1 MNIWQDF
8 SFRQVTDMYD
18 YRINTRFN
26 LNDESERKA
35 AEYLRSLGRKRNRF
49 IVEAVLDKMSKDTAN
64 DNLLESIRQIF
75 REEVQTVSVV
85 SPQPVPSVTVSMEL
99 TEEQIAENAKN
110 VLSDLEM
117 FD

>member
-1 MNIWQDF
+1 MK
-8 SFRQVTDMYD
+8 D

-26 LNDESERKA
+26 LSDESERKA

-49 IVEAVLDKMSKDTAN
+49 IVEAVLDKMCKDIAD
-64 DNLLESIRQIF
+64 DNLLESIRRIF
-75 REEVQTVSVV
+75 REEVQTVSIA
-85 SPQPVPSVTVSMEL
+85 SPQPMPSVTVSTEL
-99 TEEQIAENAKN
+99 TEEQKAENAKS